1 MKSFDKIPSSPRYSF
16 IPELAAIFQ
25 DLNDITVVQ
34 IGAGSGG
41 TVIPN
46 MGQQSPHLNDPVWEL
61 LKDGKNKGWKGYL
74 FEPVLS
80 EFIKCVE
87 FYKDN
92 PHVTLFNTAVVDHD
106 LAFDN
111 INIRQSKSMSSM
123 FDEHRKTDEYANIT
137 SKSLVSCICVRD
149 INILLPDWIQIDAE
163 GYDIRLVYDI
173 VNTGNSRRSGKKPKF
188 ISFEWCFGK
197 ESEIEV
203 IHKMLINSGYNLQFK
218 SDWDVIYIL
227 DK

>member
-16 IPELAAIFQ
+16 IPELKTIFQ

-61 LKDGKNKGWKGYL
+61 LKAGKDKGWKGYL

-87 FYKDN
+87 FYKDSS
-92 PHVTLFNTAVVDHD
+92 HVTLFNAAVTDGDEDFV
-106 LAFDN
+106 N
-111 INIRQSKSMSSM
+111 INIRKSKSMSSLL
-123 FDEHRKTDEYANIT
+123 DGHRKTDEYAEIT
-137 SKSLVSCICVRD
+137 SVAMVSSLNVISVNYYCKPTWLQVDTEGFD
-149 INILLPDWIQIDAE
+149 INI
-163 GYDIRLVYDI
+163 
-173 VNTGNSRRSGKKPKF
+173 VNHMLSSNIKPKF
-188 ISFEWCFGK
+188 LSFEWCFSIDTMG
-197 ESEIEV
+197 SY
-203 IHKMLINSGYNLQFK
+203 IHPKLLESGYNLQFK